1 MTIIINIEVN
11 FISRFLLVCGAL
23 SCTIYVAIRDYEQW
37 QDNPVV
43 TTLKVYVT
51 KHSKGI
57 LILFIFNPGYK

>member
-43 TTLKVYVT
+43 TTLKV
-51 KHSKGI
+51 
-57 LILFIFNPGYK
+57 LIM